1 MVDGGR
7 TTPVTIAPL
16 ELRPGEFAEIKR
28 LAYEKFG
35 LDLRSGKEELVSAP
49 WGKVLR
55 KGGFRSFGEYYR
67 HLVGDPSGEAL
78 IQLIDALTT
87 NFTSFLREPAHFEF
101 LRQTIVPAWRN
112 RAAIDIWSAACSTGE
127 EPYTLAFSLLEQFR
141 GPSPPAIRIL
151 ATDISTRA
159 LETAER
165 GVYPA
170 DRFDGVPAHWLSDY
184 LLRGKAAPRGVQG
197 QTGGAAFDRV
207 PADQPDRAARLF
219 PARSR

>member
-1 MVDGGR
+1 
-7 TTPVTIAPL
+7 VTIAPL